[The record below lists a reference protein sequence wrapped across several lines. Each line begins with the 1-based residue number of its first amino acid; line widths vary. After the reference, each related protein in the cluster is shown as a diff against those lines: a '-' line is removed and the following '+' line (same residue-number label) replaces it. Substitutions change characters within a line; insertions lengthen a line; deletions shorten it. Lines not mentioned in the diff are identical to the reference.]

1 MFSRSVELDY
11 VDYIC
16 ESSVICDMK
25 LLICTIILN
34 NNLSVVTSSSSSLT
48 NIFREN
54 LSILISINSISMRIY

>member
-48 NIFREN
+48 NIFREH
-54 LSILISINSISMRIY
+54 LSN